1 MSAASKACQQL
12 IKLSAASNSKACHSL
27 AAVGVGDSQEL
38 SAAGKACQQLVKH
51 VTHLLQLEL
60 EIQKNC
66 SQWTLE

>member
-1 MSAASKACQQL
+1 MLAA
-12 IKLSAASNSKACHSL
+12 NKACHSL

-38 SAAGKACQQLVKH
+38 SAAGKACQQLLKH